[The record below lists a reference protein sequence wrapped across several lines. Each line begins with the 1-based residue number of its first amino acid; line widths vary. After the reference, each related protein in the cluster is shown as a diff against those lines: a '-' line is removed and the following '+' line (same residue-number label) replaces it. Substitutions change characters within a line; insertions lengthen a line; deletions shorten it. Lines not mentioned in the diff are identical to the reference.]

1 MTDFAKRLRE
11 LRQEKG
17 MTQQQIAAL
26 LNLKQQSYLRYENG
40 TGKPSLNTLIRLT
53 QIFGVSS
60 DYLLGI
66 SNDY

>member
-17 MTQQQIAAL
+17 MTQQQIATL

-40 TGKPSLNTLIRLT
+40 TGEPSLNTLIRLT

>member
-40 TGKPSLNTLIRLT
+40 TGEPSLNTLIRLT